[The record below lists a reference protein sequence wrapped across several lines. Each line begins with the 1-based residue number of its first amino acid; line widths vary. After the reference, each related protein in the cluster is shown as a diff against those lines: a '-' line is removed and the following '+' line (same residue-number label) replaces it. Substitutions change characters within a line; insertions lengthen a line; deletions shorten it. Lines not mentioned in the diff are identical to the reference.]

1 MYRRLLATYYYAF
14 SFALMTRLSHSFLP
28 ITVTQSTTSSTT
40 TTLKS
45 KNELFDSPGWESI
58 REELD
63 QVPIFAVANAEGQP
77 LKYSI
82 QLSKKNDDDGDG
94 TFEVP
99 LFYTHV
105 EDALKEL
112 ENARKSNP
120 LPGMDMYVICEQTT
134 QHVNDMFAK
143 THTLLLSF
151 ELLLFF

>member
-1 MYRRLLATYYYAF
+1 MTIIMRGVSAFTLSCGLMASPLAHAF
-14 SFALMTRLSHSFLP
+14 LSATKP
-28 ITVTQSTTSSTT
+28 PQSTSSTT
-40 TTLKS
+40 TLKS
-45 KNELFDSPGWESI
+45 TKNELFDSPGWEAI

-82 QLSKKNDDDGDG
+82 QLAKKNDDGDD

-112 ENARKSNP
+112 KTAQKNTP
-120 LPGMDMYVICEQTT
+120 LPGMDM
-134 QHVNDMFAK
+134 
-143 THTLLLSF
+143 
-151 ELLLFF
+151 